1 MASLIRNELLI
12 VPVLFLTMCHADGKT
27 TVRTINNLGAEMT
40 IHCKSKD
47 DDLGI
52 HVVPVGGSY
61 EFSFRPNIFGRTLF
75 FCSFAWAT
83 ESHYFDIYKAK
94 REFPPW
100 HDRTWSILP
109 SGPCMW
115 NYESSQY
122 DICYQWNKD

>member
-61 EFSFRPNIFGRTLF
+61 D
-75 FCSFAWAT
+75 FAWAT